1 MAEENELE
9 KKDGF
14 KPSAPVDCYTAN
26 GIKIIPGLRVRI
38 IAPGH
43 ECESNVANPAFDGS
57 MVLVDMHR
65 GKKMVHPNELE
76 AV

>member
-1 MAEENELE
+1 MNKAIRRPIDAVVMRFFSSP
-9 KKDGF
+9 K
-14 KPSAPVDCYTAN
+14 TAN
-26 GIKIIPGLRVRI
+26 GVKIIPGLRVRI
-38 IAPGH
+38 ITPGH

-57 MVLVDMHR
+57 MVLINMHR